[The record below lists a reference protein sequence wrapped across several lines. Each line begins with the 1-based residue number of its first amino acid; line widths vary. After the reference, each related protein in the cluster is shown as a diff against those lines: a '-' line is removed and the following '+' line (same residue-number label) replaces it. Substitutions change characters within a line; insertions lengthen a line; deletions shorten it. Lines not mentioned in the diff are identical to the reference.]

1 MEYEAVIGLETHV
14 QLKTKS
20 KMWCGCANQYG
31 SGPNTNVCPIC
42 LGLPGVLPVPNDEAL
57 RKTVL
62 TGYLLNCEIP
72 RYAKFD
78 RKSYFYPDMPK
89 NYQLTQYDKPS
100 TANGFVEFEFNGV
113 GSVNGLARVRIT
125 RAHLE
130 EDVGKSTHFERTSGV
145 DFNRAGVPLLEIVSE
160 PDLTSADMAYEYLNA
175 LKDIL
180 IYGNVSDC
188 DMEKGM
194 VRCDVNISVRPVGTK
209 ELGAKIEI
217 KNMNSFSGV
226 RRAAEYEIA
235 RQIEAVKR
243 GEKLIQSTRRWDDV
257 AGVTEQMRTK
267 EDAHDY
273 RYFPDPDLMP
283 SAPTDAWLA
292 AVKSLV
298 VELPL
303 ARKQRLMRDY
313 QLPAGDAEVFKSN
326 VALGNYFEAVAKQ
339 AKNPK
344 AVANWIINNLQSKL
358 AEANQKEAAE
368 FPLNRPSDTFSPSGG
383 EGRDEGVQ
391 PGKGLADLKF
401 PPAALL
407 ELVALVE
414 ARTISNSAAQQ
425 VFAEMFDTGKAP
437 AVIVQEKGLAQVS
450 DTGAIEKFCDE
461 AIAANPNPVA
471 DYKAGK
477 VAALNSLK
485 GQVMKLSKGKANP
498 ALVGEILERK
508 LKP

>member
-31 SGPNTNVCPIC
+31 AEPNTNVCPVC

-57 RKTVL
+57 RLTVL
-62 TGYLLNCEIP
+62 TGFLLNCEIP
-72 RYAKFD
+72 RFAKFD

-89 NYQLTQYDKPS
+89 NYQITQYDKPS
-100 TANGFVEFEFNGV
+100 TANGFVEFEFNGS
-113 GSVNGLARVRIT
+113 GSTDGRSRVRIT

-130 EDVGKSTHFERTSGV
+130 EDVGKSTHFERNSGL
-145 DFNRAGVPLLEIVSE
+145 DFNRAGVPLMEIVSE
-160 PDLTSADMAYEYLNA
+160 PDITSADMAYEYLNA
-175 LKDIL
+175 LKEIL
-180 IYGNVSDC
+180 VQGGVSDC
-188 DMEKGM
+188 DMEKGQ
-194 VRCDVNISVRPVGTK
+194 VRCDVNVSVRPVGTK

-226 RRAAEYEIA
+226 RRALDYEIP

-257 AGVTEQMRTK
+257 AGITEQMRTK

-283 SAPTDAWLA
+283 SAPDEAWIA
-292 AVKSLV
+292 SVKSRV
-298 VELPL
+298 VELPE
-303 ARKQRLMRDY
+303 ARKQRLMREY

-326 VALGNYFEAVAKQ
+326 VELGNYFEGIAKQ

-344 AVANWIINNLQSKL
+344 AVANWVINNLQARI
-358 AEANQKEAAE
+358 AEVSMFMMVEPGFNQTQMG
-368 FPLNRPSDTFSPSGG
+368 FF
-383 EGRDEGVQ
+383 
-391 PGKGLADLKF
+391 GLDDLKF
-401 PPAALL
+401 KPEAIL
-407 ELVALVE
+407 ELVNLVE
-414 ARTISNSAAQQ
+414 SKAISHSAAQQ
-425 VFAEMFDTGKAP
+425 VFAEMFDTGKSP
-437 AVIVQEKGLAQVS
+437 ALIVQEKGLAQVS

-477 VAALNSLK
+477 LAALNSLK

-508 LKP
+508 LKS

>member
-14 QLKTKS
+14 QLNTKS
-20 KMWCGCANQYG
+20 KMWCGCVNHYG
-31 SGPNTNVCPIC
+31 SEPNTNVCPVC

-72 RYAKFD
+72 RLAKFD
-78 RKSYFYPDMPK
+78 RKNYFYPDAPK

-100 TANGFVEFEFNGV
+100 TANGFVEFEFTGA

-130 EDVGKSTHFERTSGV
+130 EDVGKSTHFERHSGV
-145 DFNRAGVPLLEIVSE
+145 DFNRAGVPLMEIVSE
-160 PDLTSADMAYEYLNA
+160 PDITSADMAYEYLNA
-175 LKDIL
+175 LKEIL
-180 IYGNVSDC
+180 SYGGVSDC

-194 VRCDVNISVRPVGTK
+194 VRCDVNISVRPVGSK
-209 ELGAKIEI
+209 QLGAKIEI

-226 RRAAEYEIA
+226 RRAAEYEIN

-243 GEKLIQSTRRWDDV
+243 GEKLIQSTRRWDDA
-257 AGVTEQMRTK
+257 AGITEQMRTK

-273 RYFPDPDLMP
+273 RYFPEPDMMP
-283 SAPTDAWLA
+283 LAPTDAWLA
-292 AVKSLV
+292 EVKALV

-303 ARKQRLMRDY
+303 VRKQRFMRDY
-313 QLPAGDAEVFKSN
+313 QLPAGDAEVFKTN
-326 VALGNYFEAVAKQ
+326 VALGNYFEGIAKS

-344 AVANWIINNLQSKL
+344 AVANWVINNLSAKL
-358 AEANQKEAAE
+358 AEANQKEANEQAAM
-368 FPLNRPSDTFSPSGG
+368 
-383 EGRDEGVQ
+383 GVE
-391 PGKGLADLKF
+391 PADLKLLSLADLKF
-401 PPAALL
+401 QPAALL
-407 ELVALVE
+407 ELVSLVE
-414 ARTISNSAAQQ
+414 AKTISSSAAQQ
-425 VFAEMFDTGKAP
+425 VFAEMFETGKAP

-485 GQVMKLSKGKANP
+485 GQVMKLSKGNANP

-508 LKP
+508 LKG

>member
-31 SGPNTNVCPIC
+31 SDPNTNVCPVC

-57 RKTVL
+57 RLTVL

-72 RYAKFD
+72 RFAKFD
-78 RKSYFYPDMPK
+78 RKSYFYPDAPK

-100 TANGFVEFEFNGV
+100 TANGFVEFEFTGA
-113 GSVNGLARVRIT
+113 GSANGLGRVRIT

-130 EDVGKSTHFERTSGV
+130 EDVGKLTHFDRHSGV
-145 DFNRAGVPLLEIVSE
+145 DFNRAGVPLMEIVSE
-160 PDLTSADMAYEYLNA
+160 PDITSADMAYEYLNA

-180 IYGNVSDC
+180 MHGGVSDC

-235 RQIEAVKR
+235 RQIAAVKR
-243 GEKLIQSTRRWDDV
+243 GEKLIQSTRRWDDE
-257 AGVTEQMRTK
+257 AGITDEMRTK
-267 EDAHDY
+267 EHAHDY

-283 SAPTDAWLA
+283 LAPTDAWLA
-292 AVKSLV
+292 EVKSRV

-303 ARKQRLMRDY
+303 ARKQRFMREY
-313 QLPAGDAEVFKSN
+313 QLPAPDAETFVN
-326 VALGNYFEAVAKQ
+326 DVPLGNYFEGIAKQ
-339 AKNPK
+339 TKNPK
-344 AVANWIINNLQSKL
+344 AVANWVINNLRAKL
-358 AEANQKEAAE
+358 TEANMVGTRSTASENLGADGDAVE
-368 FPLNRPSDTFSPSGG
+368 RVPT
-383 EGRDEGVQ
+383 VT
-391 PGKGLADLKF
+391 LANLKF
-401 PPAALL
+401 KPGALL
-407 ELVALVE
+407 ELVSLVE
-414 ARTISNSAAQQ
+414 AKTISSAAAQT
-425 VFAEMFDTGKAP
+425 VFTEMFETGKAP

-508 LKP
+508 LKV

>member
-1 MEYEAVIGLETHV
+1 
-14 QLKTKS
+14 
-20 KMWCGCANQYG
+20 MWCGCANQYG
-31 SGPNTNVCPIC
+31 SEPNTNVCPVC

-62 TGYLLNCEIP
+62 TGYLLNCTIP
-72 RYAKFD
+72 HHAKFD
-78 RKSYFYPDMPK
+78 RKNYFYPDASK
-89 NYQLTQYDKPS
+89 NYQLTQYDQPS
-100 TANGFVEFEFNGV
+100 TANGFVEFEFNGK
-113 GSVNGLARVRIT
+113 GSVNGLGKVRIT

-130 EDVGKSTHFERTSGV
+130 EDVGKLTHFDRTSGV
-145 DFNRAGVPLLEIVSE
+145 DFNRAGVPLMEIVSE
-160 PDLTSADMAYEYLNA
+160 PDITGADMAYEYLNA
-175 LKDIL
+175 LKEIL
-180 IYGNVSDC
+180 LQGGVSDC

-235 RQIEAVKR
+235 RQIEVVKS
-243 GEKLIQSTRRWDDV
+243 GGKLVQSTRRWDDV
-257 AGVTEQMRTK
+257 AGVTEEMRTK
-267 EDAHDY
+267 ENAHDY
-273 RYFPDPDLMP
+273 RYFPEPDMMP
-283 SAPTDAWLA
+283 LAPTDAWLA
-292 AVKSLV
+292 EVKSRV

-303 ARKQRLMRDY
+303 ARKRRFIRDY

-326 VALGNYFEAVAKQ
+326 VALGNYFESIAKQ
-339 AKNPK
+339 AKHPK
-344 AVANWIINNLQSKL
+344 AVANWVINNLLSKMTIH
-358 AEANQKEAAE
+358 AVAK
-368 FPLNRPSDTFSPSGG
+368 NRP
-383 EGRDEGVQ
+383 DEPWLENETVK
-391 PGKGLADLKF
+391 PMELSELKF
-401 PPAALL
+401 KPEALL

-414 ARTISNSAAQQ
+414 AKTISSSAAQQ
-425 VFAEMFDTGKAP
+425 VFAEMFETGKAP
-437 AVIVQEKGLAQVS
+437 AAIVQEKGLAQVS

-461 AIAANPNPVA
+461 AIAANPAPVA

-508 LKP
+508 LKA